1 MVGDEDLVAGRDRGV
16 DDQLSEFVFEILLN
30 GAFERTGAI
39 VGVVA
44 LFGNEVLGLVSD
56 CQCVAKFFD
65 TLVEACQLDVYDLE
79 DSLF

>member
-1 MVGDEDLVAGRDRGV
+1 MERLV
-16 DDQLSEFVFEILLN
+16 
-30 GAFERTGAI
+30 TGAI

-56 CQCVAKFFD
+56 CRGVLSQIHFD

-79 DSLF
+79 DSLFSENRT